1 MVIRKGISNK
11 ARRINN
17 FVSFKNQKRRVK
29 PLLTKKV
36 PKLIR
41 MLSSDELAPLI
52 KGCDKVLEK
61 FGENLQFRL

>member
-17 FVSFKNQKRRVK
+17 FVSFKNQKRCVK
-29 PLLTKKV
+29 PLLTKKG

-41 MLSSDELAPLI
+41 MLLNDELAPLI
-52 KGCDKVLEK
+52 KGCDKDLET
-61 FGENLQFRL
+61 FGENLQLRL